1 METRNDIVNELRGIS
16 PVLAGIPKTNV
27 FTVPDGYFTFLA
39 DTILAQTSETEMPGI
54 QAGMEVPDG
63 YFDSL
68 ADKILGR
75 IKQEEA
81 SEISPLLK
89 DLRSKPVFEL
99 PDGYFD
105 ALPAAILAR
114 VNAEEAE
121 ELSPLMKQLRSKNV
135 FEVPQGY
142 FETLGEEIASK
153 TMNQDALTEI
163 AGLSPMLAGLQSKQ
177 VFSVPDGYLDG
188 LSESVM
194 QGLQPKQQAKVV
206 VMSSRRSIFRYAVAA
221 AFTGLVV
228 FGGYKVINQGG
239 GTIDPPATAQLT
251 KVQEEG
257 LKILKQSQQDST
269 VIEAEYAKVSDDDI
283 IKYLESNNVDVDAAT
298 VASTIDEKELPSQE
312 DYMMDD
318 KTLDKFLNQIT
329 DEDGTKN

>member
-1 METRNDIVNELRGIS
+1 MNELRGLS

-39 DTILAQTSETEMPGI
+39 DTILAQTSETGMPGI
-54 QAGMEVPDG
+54 QAGMDVPEG

-75 IKQEEA
+75 IKQEETA
-81 SEISPLLK
+81 EISPLLG
-89 DLRSKPVFEL
+89 DLRNKPVFEV
-99 PDGYFD
+99 PDGYFE
-105 ALPAAILAR
+105 ALPSAIIAR

-121 ELSPLMKQLRSKNV
+121 ELSPLMKEVRSKNV

-142 FETLGEEIASK
+142 FETLGERIASK
-153 TMNQDALTEI
+153 TMNQCALAEI
-163 AGLSPMLAGLQSKQ
+163 EALSPLLAGLQSKQ
-177 VFSVPDGYLDG
+177 VFSVPEGYFEG
-188 LSESVM
+188 LSGSVM
-194 QGLQPKQQAKVV
+194 EDLQPKQQAKVV

-228 FGGYKVINQGG
+228 FGGYKVINGGG
-239 GTIDPPATAQLT
+239 GTGEEIKPQFAQLT
-251 KVQEEG
+251 KVQEKG
-257 LKILKQSQQDST
+257 LKILEQSKQDST

-298 VASTIDEKELPSQE
+298 VASTIDEKELPNQE